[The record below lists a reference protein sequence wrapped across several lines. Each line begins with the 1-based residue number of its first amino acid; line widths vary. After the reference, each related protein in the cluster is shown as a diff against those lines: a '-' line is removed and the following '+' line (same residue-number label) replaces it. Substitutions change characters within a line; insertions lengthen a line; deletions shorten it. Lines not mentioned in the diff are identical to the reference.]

1 MEMPKRMFNTV
12 ITDTDTFLD
21 LPATSQN
28 LYFHLGM
35 HGDDDGF
42 VSSPKRIMRSVGSSE
57 HDMKNL
63 VTAGYVI
70 QFVSGIVVITD
81 WRINNNLRNDRYKPT
96 TYTKEKASVFLD
108 EMNRYTAGIPNGNQR

>member
-1 MEMPKRMFNTV
+1 MSKRMFNTE

-57 HDMKNL
+57 QDMKNL

-70 QFVSGIVVITD
+70 QFESGIVVITY
-81 WRINNNLRNDRYKPT
+81 WHINNNLRNDRYKPT
-96 TYTKEKASVFLD
+96 THTKEKESVSLD
-108 EMNRYTAGIPNGNQR
+108 EMKRYTVGIPNGNQR

>member
-57 HDMKNL
+57 QDMKNL

-70 QFVSGIVVITD
+70 QFDSGIVVITD

>member
-57 HDMKNL
+57 QDRK
-63 VTAGYVI
+63 
-70 QFVSGIVVITD
+70 SVV
-81 WRINNNLRNDRYKPT
+81 
-96 TYTKEKASVFLD
+96 
-108 EMNRYTAGIPNGNQR
+108 